1 MRAALPHHATNEFVR
16 LVQALRLERTPFEF
30 LAPMQ
35 ASGAALPRSALVRRA
50 LVDRALLRFL
60 LEAAGE
66 LAAPRV
72 AARGAMPFYAALL
85 VEALSAAEAIDEDLV
100 AALLPHLLAGLRPD
114 ALPEY
119 RAATMMGLATLA
131 GRAALGAELL
141 DGAWWG
147 GWRRA
152 AVGSA
157 FLSGAGDDHLLA
169 TPLARS
175 GRSWAVL
182 F

>member
-35 ASGAALPRSALVRRA
+35 ASGAALPRGALVRRA

-66 LAAPRV
+66 LASPRV
-72 AARGAMPFYAALL
+72 AARGTMPFYAALL
-85 VEALSAAEAIDEDLV
+85 VEALAAAEAVDEDLV

-119 RAATMMGLATLA
+119 RAATMMGLAALA

-141 DGAWWG
+141 DSALP
-147 GWRRA
+147 A
-152 AVGSA
+152 APL
-157 FLSGAGDDHLLA
+157 LSVLFFFFGAGDDHLLA